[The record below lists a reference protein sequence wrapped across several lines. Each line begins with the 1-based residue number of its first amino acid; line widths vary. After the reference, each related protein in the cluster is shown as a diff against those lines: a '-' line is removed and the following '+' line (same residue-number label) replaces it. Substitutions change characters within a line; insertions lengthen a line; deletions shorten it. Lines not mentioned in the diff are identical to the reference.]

1 MSAWIYGF
9 CACSSDVMVVYAF
22 RWGVA
27 RIVQES
33 TAECKWLLPMPQ
45 FNSVLGLSAAC
56 ASRLARRSG
65 MKSSS
70 AMQKK
75 AFHGRPALLG
85 PHPQLE
91 CKWGLCARCL
101 CSFPTHIHLVPA
113 ESHPQFCPEISGEV
127 LTPLGV
133 RRAAVAA
140 PRAERESAR
149 CHTHTCKPSRGMYW
163 LFAQHHKLKKCDSAT
178 IGRT

>member
-75 AFHGRPALLG
+75 SISRQARTFGPASAARVQVGPLRALPLLFSH
-85 PHPQLE
+85 PHPP
-91 CKWGLCARCL
+91 R
-101 CSFPTHIHLVPA
+101 
-113 ESHPQFCPEISGEV
+113 SG
-127 LTPLGV
+127 
-133 RRAAVAA
+133 
-140 PRAERESAR
+140 RESPAILPGDQRRGLDASGGKASRRRSAAR
-149 CHTHTCKPSRGMYW
+149 GARISTLPYTH
-163 LFAQHHKLKKCDSAT
+163 L
-178 IGRT
+178 